1 MRKHIL
7 IGLSLIAA
15 VSSVFGADVSPGSVP
30 YTLCG
35 EVFGP
40 TSARV
45 TGMGGA
51 GLGMTGYSD
60 AFLYNPAALGESH
73 FRLSVPTFSVTV
85 FNPRKINDTDF
96 FDDVKDA
103 DWVNAAD
110 NLMSTLTYG
119 MNELERVDLGINGQ
133 FGHVGVSL
141 NTRERMLANLNTS
154 SYVDGEYIL
163 EDTTALTV
171 GFGYRFPLF
180 SDQFSLD
187 IGANA
192 QFLYQLYTQAIDKTT
207 IDAFIDDQSDPTFP
221 LVAGWALP
229 FAAGAN
235 LNLPLGFRA
244 SGVVRNLNGKFR
256 YQLFS
261 EAKDF
266 DFGESLKGEDLSYDA
281 GVRFDAGVMWSSP
294 FPMLNK
300 LFHPTLSVD
309 VLDVA
314 RISDKEDLL
323 GNLYAGA
330 QVTLF
335 NFLDVRCGLAQGY
348 QSVGIGLDVL
358 VFHIDAS
365 YWRREY
371 GENYLDKSIDA
382 LTLRFQLLTR

>member
-1 MRKHIL
+1 
-7 IGLSLIAA
+7 
-15 VSSVFGADVSPGSVP
+15 
-30 YTLCG
+30 
-35 EVFGP
+35 
-40 TSARV
+40 
-45 TGMGGA
+45 MGGA

-110 NLMSTLTYG
+110 DLMSTLTYG

-133 FGHVGVSL
+133 FGHVGVAL

-229 FAAGAN
+229 FAAGVN